1 MHSVGFHHHVFLNHR
16 FNYHDGIGGV
26 HDVE

>member
-1 MHSVGFHHHVFLNHR
+1 MHFLGIHHHVFLNHR

-26 HDVE
+26 HHVE